1 MEDGVFISV
10 DFGVTWSA
18 WNFGLLDWRV
28 YTLAISPG
36 YTQDR
41 KVYIGT
47 ETGLCVSTNR
57 GRSWHELPYPPE
69 GAPVQSIT
77 LNQQESGGLLLRV
90 ESEAGEVFMSEDEG
104 QSWELLPGR

>member
-1 MEDGVFISV
+1 M
-10 DFGVTWSA
+10 
-18 WNFGLLDWRV
+18 

-36 YTQDR
+36 YAKDR

-47 ETGLCVSTNR
+47 ETGLCVSWPTR
-57 GRSWHELPYPPE
+57 AAAGTSCHTRPRALRCR
-69 GAPVQSIT
+69 VLT

-104 QSWELLPGR
+104 QSWELLSGR